1 MRPAAGPE
9 PTPAGAR
16 LVVRGH
22 VFHVAGDATLAT
34 AREQLVSLPDGAL
47 VIAADG
53 TIAWLGDHADL
64 PAEHART
71 PVRRADFVLPGFVD
85 THLHY
90 PQTATVDA
98 HGGGQLLH
106 WLQHCIFPAEA
117 RLADPEV
124 ATALATAFVRQRV
137 AAGTTAA
144 LVFGSAFPAAQ
155 DALFAAHQEAGLRL
169 VSGRGIQTVGSAAAA
184 PLLTGEDEALALVAE
199 EIERWHLADT
209 GDPAT
214 ARLQVAVVPRFSLSV
229 TPTTLAGLGELYAGV
244 RERGVYFHSHLSEND
259 TPGVGEVAA
268 VRAAYGVRDY
278 LDTYDGRFRP
288 GSAVG
293 GESLLGRRSI
303 LAHAVHCTDAE
314 LARLAETGSSV
325 AHCPTSQ
332 QFLGSGTMPW
342 RRTTAAGV
350 RVALGTDIGAG
361 DEWLVSR
368 VLNDA
373 YKVHLSEPGDA
384 AVALH
389 PAELLYTG
397 TLAGAQAL
405 DSDARFGNLDA
416 GKEADLVLVDA
427 SGWPPLATILE
438 GVARTTDERSA
449 ADSTLFALLMG
460 LREPAVSG
468 VFVGGHEI
476 SSGPVR

>member
-1 MRPAAGPE
+1 MSPAAGPG
-9 PTPAGAR
+9 PDPAPAR
-16 LVVRGH
+16 LVLRGH

-34 AREQLVSLPDGAL
+34 ARERLVSLPDGAL
-47 VIAADG
+47 VVAGDG
-53 TIAWLGDHADL
+53 TIAWLGEHVRLPPEHADL
-64 PAEHART
+64 

-90 PQTATVDA
+90 PQTFSLDA
-98 HGGGQLLH
+98 HGGGRLLP

-117 RLADPEV
+117 RLADPAV
-124 ATALATAFVRQRV
+124 AAATAAAFVARRV
-137 AAGTTAA
+137 AVGTTAA

-155 DALFAAHQEAGLRL
+155 DALFAAHQQAGLRL
-169 VSGRGIQTVGSAAAA
+169 VSGRGVQTVGSPAAA
-184 PLLTGEDEALALVAE
+184 PLLTGEAEALALVAE
-199 EIERWHLADT
+199 EIERWHLADG
-209 GDPAT
+209 GDPGT
-214 ARLQVAVVPRFSLSV
+214 ALLQVAVVPRFSLSV

-244 RERGVYFHSHLSEND
+244 RDRGVYFHSHLSEND
-259 TPGVGEVAA
+259 TPEVGEVAT
-268 VRAAYGVRDY
+268 VRAVYGVRDY

-332 QFLGSGTMPW
+332 LFLGSGTMPW

-350 RVALGTDIGAG
+350 RVALGTDVGAG

-373 YKVHLSEPGDA
+373 YKVHLSEPGAA

-405 DSDARFGNLDA
+405 DQDARFGNLDV
-416 GKEADLVLVDA
+416 GKDADLVLVA
-427 SGWPPLATILE
+427 TSAQPSLAAILE
-438 GVARTTDERSA
+438 AVADTGAEGSEVEA
-449 ADSTLFALLMG
+449 TLFALLMG
-460 LREPAVSG
+460 LREHAVTG
-468 VFVGGHEI
+468 VFVRGHEI
-476 SSGPVR
+476 TSGPVR